1 MAKLAEEHSNVM
13 ADHQQELRKKL
24 LYEYSKQDKLEAKL
38 KEMQQTL
45 DRQENESI
53 SAQPVLLFTKML
65 LIGFVFVSGD
75 D

>member
-45 DRQENESI
+45 DR
-53 SAQPVLLFTKML
+53 
-65 LIGFVFVSGD
+65 
-75 D
+75 